1 MKQTRAKHTH
11 KLEWAKSSKINF
23 NMLNPTFESKTSTTK
38 NLLLQTV
45 VFLKVINFTYLISSW
60 DERSEISLSVLKS

>member
-23 NMLNPTFESKTSTTK
+23 NMLNPTFESK
-38 NLLLQTV
+38 NLYNKEPIIANSC
-45 VFLKVINFTYLISSW
+45 FLKGNKFYIFN
-60 DERSEISLSVLKS
+60 